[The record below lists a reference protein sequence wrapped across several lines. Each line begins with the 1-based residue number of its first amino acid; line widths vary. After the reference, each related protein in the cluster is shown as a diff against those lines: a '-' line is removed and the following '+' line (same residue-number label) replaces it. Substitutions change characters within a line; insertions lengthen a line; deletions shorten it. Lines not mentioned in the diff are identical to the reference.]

1 MTIMDSEIL
10 IYNTE
15 SGDTRIEVRL
25 ENENI
30 WLSQA
35 QMAILYQ
42 TTKQNISLH
51 LKNIYNERE
60 LIENLTVKD
69 YLTVQAEGLRSV
81 KRPIKYYNLD
91 AIISVGYRVD
101 SHRGTQFRIWATQR
115 LKEYLVKGFVLDD
128 DRLKSGNQPNYFQE
142 LLDRIRDI
150 RSTEKIFY
158 EKVKEIYATSID
170 YDRNAKTTHDFFA
183 SVQNKLHWAVHKHTA
198 AELIYS
204 RANAQKPNMGLTTW
218 RTDKVRKTD
227 VTVAKNYL
235 TEPELKELN
244 LLVEQ
249 YLAFAE
255 TQALLKRP
263 MYMKDWAA
271 RLHDILNI
279 NQKEIKLDAGRIK
292 KKIADEMA
300 EKEYEKFDAK
310 RKELSTDENLE
321 QLEDNIR
328 KIKKSKKR

>member
-1 MTIMDSEIL
+1 MDSEIL

-15 SGDTRIEVRL
+15 SGDTKIEVKL
-25 ENENI
+25 ENENV
-30 WLSQA
+30 WLSQL
-35 QMAILYQ
+35 QMAVLYQ

-51 LKNIYNERE
+51 LKNIYNENE
-60 LIENLTVKD
+60 LVEDLTVKD
-69 YLTVQAEGLRSV
+69 YLTVQPEGNRSI

-158 EKVKEIYATSID
+158 EKVKEIYTTSID
-170 YDRNAKTTHDFFA
+170 YDRSVKATQDFFA

-198 AELIYS
+198 AELIVN
-204 RANAQKPNMGLTTW
+204 RADAGKPNMGLTTW
-218 RTDKVRKTD
+218 RTDKVRKAD
-227 VTVAKNYL
+227 VTIAKNYL
-235 TEPELKELN
+235 KETELKELN

-271 RLHDILNI
+271 RLHDILTI
-279 NQKEIKLDAGRIK
+279 NQKEIKLDAGRIRK
-292 KKIADEMA
+292 RIADEMA
-300 EKEYEKFDAK
+300 EREYEKFDAR
-310 RKELSTDENLE
+310 RKELDSDENLKL
-321 QLEDNIR
+321 LEEDIR
-328 KIKKSKKR
+328 KIKKPQNK